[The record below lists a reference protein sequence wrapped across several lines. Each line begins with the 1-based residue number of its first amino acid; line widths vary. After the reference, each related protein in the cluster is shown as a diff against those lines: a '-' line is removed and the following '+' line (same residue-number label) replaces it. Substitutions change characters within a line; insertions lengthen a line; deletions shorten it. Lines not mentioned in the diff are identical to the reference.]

1 MKINHNHSN
10 LSICCKFKVGHYLV
24 DICPFWVSNLIFTIM
39 SLQQIDF
46 SKVLN
51 DEQVYDHMMANYDQL
66 GKDWI
71 NHQWRWMNAVYQA
84 FKDHYKYMIIIS
96 LVEKTLQFYDQMNI
110 KLSYEQYY
118 SKNFLQIDK
127 FSITELCEKLQLPKE
142 TVRRKVLELEKLG
155 VLKRQKKQIII
166 DRRSFTFIKPENQM
180 KYTASYI
187 LKISE
192 ILTKEKLYS
201 KKLEVKMIENV
212 LKKNFSICWR
222 WFYRMQ
228 IPMII
233 GYHDMFEDLTTFHVW
248 GTVCMNQAFNYKTAL
263 NKRNGSN
270 QTHEYMD
277 FQKELFTGD
286 YNTFNEEMIRGDKAQ
301 SNGVSAMS
309 VSDMTGIPR
318 ATVIRKCKFLLKND
332 FLRLNEKKQYVLT
345 GFNVRRVLPYQKLIF
360 KNKAKFI
367 RKVLNLLTI
376 S

>member
-1 MKINHNHSN
+1 MSSISALANIHSTGRFGDYEG
-10 LSICCKFKVGHYLV
+10 KK
-24 DICPFWVSNLIFTIM
+24 D
-39 SLQQIDF
+39 
-46 SKVLN
+46 N
-51 DEQVYDHMMANYDQL
+51 D
-66 GKDWI
+66 
-71 NHQWRWMNAVYQA
+71 
-84 FKDHYKYMIIIS
+84 
-96 LVEKTLQFYDQMNI
+96 
-110 KLSYEQYY
+110 
-118 SKNFLQIDK
+118 
-127 FSITELCEKLQLPKE
+127 
-142 TVRRKVLELEKLG
+142 
-155 VLKRQKKQIII
+155 
-166 DRRSFTFIKPENQM
+166 
-180 KYTASYI
+180 I

-248 GTVCMNQAFNYKTAL
+248 GTVCMNQAFNFKTAL

-270 QTHEYMD
+270 QTHDYMD
-277 FQKELFTGD
+277 FQRELFPGD
-286 YNTFNEEMIRGDKAQ
+286 YNPFNDELIRGDKAR

-318 ATVIRKCKFLLKND
+318 ATVIRKCKFLIKSD
-332 FLRLNEKKQYVLT
+332 FLKLNEKKQYILT

-367 RKVLNLLTI
+367 RNVLNLLTI

>member
-1 MKINHNHSN
+1 MAI
-10 LSICCKFKVGHYLV
+10 
-24 DICPFWVSNLIFTIM
+24 
-39 SLQQIDF
+39 QQIDF

-110 KLSYEQYY
+110 KLSYDQFY

-166 DRRSFTFIKPENQM
+166 DRRSFAFIKPENQM
-180 KYTASYI
+180 KYTAGYI

-192 ILTKEKLYS
+192 ILTKEKLFS
-201 KKLEVKMIENV
+201 KKLDPKMIENI
-212 LKKNFSICWR
+212 LKKNFSITWG

-233 GYHDMFEDLTTFHVW
+233 GYHEMFEDLTTFHIW
-248 GTVCMNQAFNYKTAL
+248 GTVCMNQAFNYKASL
-263 NKRNGSN
+263 NKSNGSN
-270 QTHEYMD
+270 QHRDYMNYY
-277 FQKELFTGD
+277 KEMSKGD
-286 YNTFNEEMIRGDKAQ
+286 YNTFNQEVISGDKAI
-301 SNGVSAMS
+301 SAGVSAMS
-309 VSDMTGIPR
+309 ISEMTAIPR
-318 ATVIRKCKFLLKND
+318 ATVIRKCKFLVKNNY
-332 FLRLNEKKQYVLT
+332 LQLNEKKQYILT
-345 GFNVRRVLPYQKLIF
+345 GLNTQRILPYQKLIF